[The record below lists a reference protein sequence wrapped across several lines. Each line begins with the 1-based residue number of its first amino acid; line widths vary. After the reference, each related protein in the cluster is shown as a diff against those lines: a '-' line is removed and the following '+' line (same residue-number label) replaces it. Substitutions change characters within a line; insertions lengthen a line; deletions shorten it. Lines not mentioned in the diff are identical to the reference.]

1 MKLARV
7 PPMTRALG
15 LVVVLC
21 GLLLAPTAT
30 AASDPAIVYVSQPA
44 ASTLHDGL
52 GSSLRQLPAIPNR
65 RWGGARRLGKVRGK
79 SLAAA
84 PSASAMA
91 AALRRGWRSER
102 SAYLGVDEILPA
114 HWSVQSARR
123 LETAMLLLGRDAER
137 VIFYAGPSMVERLG
151 RVDPRRGLT
160 PRLQALVNAMARGR
174 STYLMTY
181 RGNLQPFPERE
192 MATHPTR
199 WIARWP
205 GSVDQLGVMVGPDGG
220 LGQRT
225 VWHRLRATAAG
236 RRLLSN
242 GVAAY
247 GLRSRADAREWL
259 SEYGDFLRSPSAAP
273 QGFEA
278 RLPEP
283 GGLRLSRM
291 SRRVVTITIARPGRA
306 VVRLVPRGEQRGR
319 VIKALW
325 GPTDGKRGIAL
336 PRDVRPGAY
345 TLVAVLEGDGLRDEA
360 RLPLR
365 ITRSAP

>member
-7 PPMTRALG
+7 PLVTRALG
-15 LVVVLC
+15 VVAVLC
-21 GLLLAPTAT
+21 GLLAPAAT
-30 AASDPAIVYVSQPA
+30 AGTDPAIVYASQPA
-44 ASTLHDGL
+44 ASALHDGL
-52 GSSLRQLPAIPNR
+52 GSSWRQLPAIPNR
-65 RWGGARRLGKVRGK
+65 RWGGAQRLGKVRGK

-84 PSASAMA
+84 PSAAAMA

-102 SAYLGVDEILPA
+102 SAYVGVDEILPA
-114 HWSVQSARR
+114 HWSAQSARR
-123 LETAMLLLGRDAER
+123 LETAMLLLGGDAQR

-181 RGNLQPFPERE
+181 RGNMEPFPERE

-205 GSVDQLGVMVGPDGG
+205 GSVDQLGLMIGPDGG
-220 LGQRT
+220 LGQRA
-225 VWHRLRATAAG
+225 VWHRLRASAAG

-247 GLRSRADAREWL
+247 GLRSQADAREWL
-259 SEYGDFLRSPSAAP
+259 TEYLDFLQSPSAAP
-273 QGFEA
+273 QGFDA
-278 RLPEP
+278 RVPEP

-291 SRRVVTITIARPGRA
+291 NRRVVAVTIDRPGRA
-306 VVRLVPRGEQRGR
+306 VVRLVPRGERRGR
-319 VIKALW
+319 VIRALW

-360 RLPLR
+360 RLRLR
-365 ITRSAP
+365 ITRSGR